1 MIVCLP
7 FFFGLVVCFYLFIFE
22 LGMMTY
28 FCWLFFACAFSF
40 VGGLLLF
47 IYFNLA
53 WMVIAFFIFL
63 VGWLFSFLYM
73 IFFNKSIGVNLYK
86 LLFPFSCFYPQP
98 NKKKKKKNPS
108 TFSFTQ
114 PNTHEGKKKF
124 HPLTIFH
131 PSSK

>member
-28 FCWLFFACAFSF
+28 FCWLIFAFAFSF

-86 LLFPFSCFYPQP
+86 LLFPVSRFSPQP
-98 NKKKKKKNPS
+98 NKKKLPPLFHS
-108 TFSFTQ
+108 
-114 PNTHEGKKKF
+114 PNQTHMRQNYF
-124 HPLTIFH
+124 F
-131 PSSK
+131 PSSYHFSSLIQIET